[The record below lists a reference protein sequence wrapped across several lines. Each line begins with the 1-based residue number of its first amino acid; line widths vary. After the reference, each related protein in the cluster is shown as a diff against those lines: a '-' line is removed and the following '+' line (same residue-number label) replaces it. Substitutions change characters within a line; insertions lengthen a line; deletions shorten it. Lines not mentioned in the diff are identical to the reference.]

1 MRNNSVFSLDA
12 RFAVEIEITRLI
24 DDHASDHGLA
34 FQSSDCINVCVT
46 ETSMPG
52 LNISLGGSLLGDV
65 ERQ

>member
-34 FQSSDCINVCVT
+34 IEFL
-46 ETSMPG
+46 ELG
-52 LNISLGGSLLGDV
+52 LV
-65 ERQ
+65 